1 MAKVKHSFPNHDK
14 QRKGGLCSVTPVD
27 NKLFS
32 VLLGGISLWRHSHA
46 YCTGPVDRPGV
57 YLPVLLKAMS
67 SVITLIHF
75 QSVLYV
81 FWQHGGVN
89 LKLCLAT
96 ERQTWTLL
104 SEILLC
110 GSDGLTFLIFLPL
123 SLECS
128 GDRYSS
134 PYVAFLSTQSHYS
147 TITVLQ

>member
-1 MAKVKHSFPNHDK
+1 M
-14 QRKGGLCSVTPVD
+14 
-27 NKLFS
+27 
-32 VLLGGISLWRHSHA
+32 
-46 YCTGPVDRPGV
+46 

-75 QSVLYV
+75 QSFLYV

-128 GDRYSS
+128 GDSERYHDSGVS
-134 PYVAFLSTQSHYS
+134 APQHTDSEVKPARNE
-147 TITVLQ
+147 